1 MSGEEVGMRNEAF
14 SPQGC
19 GHDKKKK
26 EREKKKKRNETLA
39 REGIRFIWIVF
50 LKKRASKF

>member
-1 MSGEEVGMRNEAF
+1 MKPFLPKGVVMI
-14 SPQGC
+14 
-19 GHDKKKK
+19 KKKK
-26 EREKKKKRNETLA
+26 KREKKKKKRNETLA